1 MIVPLCDSTY
11 IWRHVCSAAFH
22 EVPGEKERGTEA
34 SADKAA
40 ELAVERRDLDGS
52 KVTVSSPP
60 ATQACSDGSG
70 GRAHCVPTGMPV
82 AMATFELHKREEVKD
97 ESGVCKLT
105 VFCLCE

>member
-1 MIVPLCDSTY
+1 MHYQGNT
-11 IWRHVCSAAFH
+11 
-22 EVPGEKERGTEA
+22 EEA
-34 SADKAA
+34 S
-40 ELAVERRDLDGS
+40 ETLTGQR
-52 KVTVSSPP
+52 SPYP
-60 ATQACSDGSG
+60 PHLPRKACSDGSG